1 VAHRKELQIPR
12 GIIIFYITDIEL
24 QSPWSMEAM
33 AKEGDMKKL
42 ALGFAL
48 TVIIFWA
55 VGIGYAEP
63 RILGKTVEYTA
74 QGVVM
79 KGYLAY
85 GENITGKRPGVL
97 VVHEWW
103 GLNNYARKRARMLAK
118 LGCTALAVDMYG
130 DGKQAM
136 HPDDAKK
143 FSSELMKN
151 FDDAKARFMA
161 AMEFL
166 KQQPGVDP
174 TRIAAIGYC
183 MGGGIVLNMARQGVD
198 LKGVVSFH
206 GSLSAVKPAQPGS
219 VKARVLVLHG
229 GDDKFIPP
237 EQIEAFKQ
245 EMRSAGADFQFIS
258 YPGALH
264 SFTNP
269 EATELGKKFNMPIAY
284 NAKADKESW
293 NEMKKFL
300 RTIFKK

>member
-1 VAHRKELQIPR
+1 
-12 GIIIFYITDIEL
+12 
-24 QSPWSMEAM
+24 MEAM
-33 AKEGDMKKL
+33 AKEGAMKKL

-63 RILGKTVEYTA
+63 RISGKTVEYSA

-85 GENITGKRPGVL
+85 DENIKGKRPGVL

-103 GLNNYARKRARMLAK
+103 GLNDYARKRARMLAE
-118 LGCTALAVDMYG
+118 LGYTALAVDMYG

-166 KQQPGVDP
+166 KQQPSVDP

-183 MGGGIVLNMARQGVD
+183 MGGGVVLNMARQGVD
-198 LKGVVSFH
+198 LKGVASFH

-219 VKARVLVLHG
+219 VKAKVLVLHG

-245 EMRSAGADFQFIS
+245 EMKSAGVDFQFIS
-258 YPGALH
+258 YPGATH

-284 NAKADKESW
+284 NADADRKSWGELKEFL
-293 NEMKKFL
+293 KK
-300 RTIFKK
+300 IFRE